1 MRWLE
6 IIELQSVSKDKK
18 PLELVL
24 KGLIEELNKNSDQ
37 KLIHIFNH
45 ITVPGDFAIHLFH
58 ESGKADISGSTLGLQ
73 LVSALKQYGLVNHK
87 IWVERF
93 Q

>member
-6 IIELQSVSKDKK
+6 IIELQSVSKDRK
-18 PLELVL
+18 PLELAL
-24 KGLIEELNKNSDQ
+24 QGLIEDLNKNSYQ
-37 KLIHIFNH
+37 KVINIFNH
-45 ITVPGDFAIHLFH
+45 IAVAGDFAIHLFH

-93 Q
+93 K